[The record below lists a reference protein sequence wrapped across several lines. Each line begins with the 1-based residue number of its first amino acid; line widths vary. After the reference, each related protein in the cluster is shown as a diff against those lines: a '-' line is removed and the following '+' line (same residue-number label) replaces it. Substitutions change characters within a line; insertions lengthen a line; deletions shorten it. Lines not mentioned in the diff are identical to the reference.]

1 MNLLPRHSSDQY
13 VYPFKDWLLKW
24 TGCDLRI
31 YFWFDKMLECGHNV
45 TLSLERIEVFI
56 FQIKHCIVYYMC
68 RKDILFKEVDLYLSQ
83 GTT

>member
-1 MNLLPRHSSDQY
+1 
-13 VYPFKDWLLKW
+13 
-24 TGCDLRI
+24 
-31 YFWFDKMLECGHNV
+31 MLECGHNV